1 MPIRTIRTRTA
12 LLLAVALTAG
22 GLGGCSALTAAM
34 GFTDCEG
41 SGERVERLRSI
52 ALLDTPP
59 KGATEP
65 RGYEGVEAGCWED
78 SGYASVQA
86 DRTYAFSGTPAEVI
100 RHYRTA
106 AARDGWRPGSTGRS
120 VPDMPIDLCFTRS
133 VDGTPTI
140 LTVSSLTPTTLAWES
155 GPVPPELA
163 TGSGF
168 RVEATA
174 DVEGGAID
182 CDD

>member
-1 MPIRTIRTRTA
+1 MPTRTITA
-12 LLLAVALTAG
+12 LLLAVALAAG
-22 GLGGCSALTAAM
+22 GFAGWSALTAVM
-34 GFTDCEG
+34 GFSDCEG
-41 SGERVERLRSI
+41 SEERVERLRSI
-52 ALLDTPP
+52 ALLDAPP

-100 RHYRTA
+100 EHYRA
-106 AARDGWRPGSTGRS
+106 AAAQDGWRPGWTRRS
-120 VPDMPIDLCFTRS
+120 VPDVPVDLCFTRS
-133 VDGTPTI
+133 VDGTPTV
-140 LTVSSLTPTTLAWES
+140 LTVSSLTPRTLAWES

-174 DVEGGAID
+174 DVEGEAID
-182 CDD
+182 CED